1 MNDLKTLQK
10 TLGKPYMDLEYL
22 LYCLREVLEEN
33 GETGLVSYIPW
44 ISKEKPGTGEQYPDK
59 LFHLYSICFQ
69 LLNIVEV
76 NGAMQTRRKK
86 ETESTASSI
95 NGLWANC
102 FKVLKDQGAGED
114 QIIDRIRDVHV
125 EPVLTAHPTEA
136 KRPVVLDQYRELYV
150 LFGSTEQVMAY

>member
-10 TLGKPYMDLEYL
+10 KLGKPYMDLEYL
-22 LYCLREVLEEN
+22 LYCLSEILEEN
-33 GETGLVSYIPW
+33 GETGLVSCIPW
-44 ISKEKPGTGEQYPDK
+44 ISEEKPEIEEQDNDK
-59 LFHLYSICFQ
+59 LFHLYSVCFQ

-102 FKVLKDQGAGED
+102 FKVLKEQGAEED
-114 QIIDRIRDVHV
+114 
-125 EPVLTAHPTEA
+125 
-136 KRPVVLDQYRELYV
+136 
-150 LFGSTEQVMAY
+150 